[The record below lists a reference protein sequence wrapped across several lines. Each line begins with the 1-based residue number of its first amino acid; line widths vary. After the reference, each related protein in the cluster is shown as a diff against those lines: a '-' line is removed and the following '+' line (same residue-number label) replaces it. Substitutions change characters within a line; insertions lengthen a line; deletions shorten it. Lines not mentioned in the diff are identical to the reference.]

1 MAYRFYDDEDFN
13 FRAQI
18 TLGGVAVGLGDVGEI
33 LGCLTRIPA
42 GDNNAWA
49 NEFLAL
55 ADRMEAIAD
64 GCAKAGNTVSAAETY
79 LRAASYYASAM
90 EALQAFADSAPILNA
105 FHSHRRCWDAFA
117 ALNRPALAKV
127 AIPYGDSALPGYW
140 LSVDGTPRP
149 TLILVNGSDGAVAS
163 MWGEMQAALAR
174 GYNSL
179 VFDGPGQQ
187 SMLFDHNVP
196 FRPDWEAVLG
206 PVVDFALTRPDTS
219 PDSLLLYAWSQ
230 GGYWAT
236 RALAFEHRI
245 AAAVLDPGV
254 VDVATSWLDHF
265 PPEMIQLLD
274 DGDAAQF
281 DQYMAMALQSPELQ
295 QTWAFRSRPYGLTS
309 PYEILSAMREYDDS
323 AVAHQ
328 VTTPLFICDPEG
340 EQFWPGQATRLGEL
354 VSGPVV
360 VQPFTE
366 AEGADLHCE
375 PAARSLLHQ
384 RMFDWFAQVLAGG

>member
-1 MAYRFYDDEDFN
+1 MAYKFYDDEDFN

-18 TLGGVAVGLGDVGEI
+18 TLGGVAFGMGDVGEI
-33 LGCLTRIPA
+33 LNCFQAIPA
-42 GDNNAWA
+42 GDNRAWA

-55 ADRMEAIAD
+55 AGRVEAIAAR
-64 GCAKAGNTVSAAETY
+64 CAEAGNTVSAAETY

-90 EALQAFADSAPILNA
+90 EALQAFAEIGPVLDA
-105 FHSHRRCWDAFA
+105 FHAHRRCWDEFA
-117 ALNRPALAKV
+117 ARHQPVLTKV
-127 AIPYGDSALPGYW
+127 SIPCGGTDLPGYW

-149 TLILVNGSDGAVAS
+149 TLILINGSDGAVSA

-187 SMLFDHNVP
+187 SMLFDENVP
-196 FRPDWEAVLG
+196 FRPDWEQVLG
-206 PVVDFALTRPDTS
+206 PVVDFALARPDVA

-230 GGYWAT
+230 GGFWAA
-236 RALAFEHRI
+236 RALAFEQRI

-254 VDVATSWLDHF
+254 VNVATSWLDHF

-274 DGDAAQF
+274 DGNSTQF

-295 QTWAFRSRPYGLTS
+295 QTWAFRSRPYGMSS
-309 PYEILSAMREYDDS
+309 PYEIVHAMREYDVS
-323 AVAHQ
+323 PVAHQ
-328 VTTPLFICDPEG
+328 ITTPLFICDPEG
-340 EQFWPGQATRLGEL
+340 EQFWPGQASQLSEL

-360 VQPFTE
+360 LQPFTA
-366 AEGADLHCE
+366 AEGADFHCE
-375 PAARSLLHQ
+375 PAARTLLHQ
-384 RMFDWFAQVLAGG
+384 RMFDWCAQVLAGG